1 MQGRENGSYVP
12 LRTPRGSIKSY
23 GSSFEEWSLMR
34 VTEVLWCL
42 EINRDGIVAPP
53 VCWRLLI
60 SSLLCPYHGNLAR
73 RPKHRPGQINAV
85 MSPAPIVFRNRGYGI
100 LATTGGV
107 EGLLSCPLEFTA
119 VAS

>member
-1 MQGRENGSYVP
+1 
-12 LRTPRGSIKSY
+12 
-23 GSSFEEWSLMR
+23 MR

-42 EINRDGIVAPP
+42 ETERDGFVARP
-53 VCWRLLI
+53 VCGWRFLI
-60 SSLLCPYHGNLAR
+60 SSFLGPYRENLAR